1 MHKKE
6 QTISFTH
13 LANGE
18 RIGLA
23 AVEIT
28 TVPHL
33 SILQKRFSAV
43 ANIDTGY
50 KQDMARLLSEV
61 FQNYKSASA
70 GCKDI
75 SPRNFII
82 SIEFMPRISDV
93 FAVSLPRILT
103 GKMKWK
109 SNPHILKEK

>member
-1 MHKKE
+1 MVTNSKQH
-6 QTISFTH
+6 ISFTS

-33 SILQKRFSAV
+33 SILQKRFATV
-43 ANIDTGY
+43 VNIDIEY
-50 KQDMARLLSEV
+50 KQEMALLLLEV

-75 SPRNFII
+75 SPRLFII

-93 FAVSLPRILT
+93 FIVSLPRIF
-103 GKMKWK
+103 
-109 SNPHILKEK
+109 NR